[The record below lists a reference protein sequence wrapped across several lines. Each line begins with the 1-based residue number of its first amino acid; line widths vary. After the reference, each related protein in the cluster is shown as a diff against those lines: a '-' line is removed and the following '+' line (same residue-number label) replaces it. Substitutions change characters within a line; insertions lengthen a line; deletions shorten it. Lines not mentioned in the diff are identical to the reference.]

1 MLGTII
7 NTAAIILGGALG
19 LLFGNTLPEKMKTTL
34 IQGIGLAV
42 LLIGGSMA
50 LKTNNALVVIASL
63 VIGGIVGELIDVELR
78 LKNFGI
84 WMETKIGPGA
94 DGRLPKPL

>member
-7 NTAAIILGGALG
+7 NIVAIILGGALG
-19 LLFGNTLPEKMKTTL
+19 LLFGNTLPEKIKSTL

-50 LKTNNALVVIASL
+50 WSSGAA
-63 VIGGIVGELIDVELR
+63 GGYHMAR
-78 LKNFGI
+78 QSS
-84 WMETKIGPGA
+84 
-94 DGRLPKPL
+94 